1 MRYFS
6 TTEAATKLKLD
17 PSRVRLLCRQG
28 RIKAIK
34 VGNTY
39 GIEECELQRFAAIPR
54 LPGRPLPAETEPIVL
69 DH

>member
-6 TTEAATKLKLD
+6 TTEAASNLNLD

-39 GIEECELQRFAAIPR
+39 GIEECELKRFAAIPR
-54 LPGRPLPAETEPIVL
+54 LPGRPLAQAAEPVVL
-69 DH
+69 GH